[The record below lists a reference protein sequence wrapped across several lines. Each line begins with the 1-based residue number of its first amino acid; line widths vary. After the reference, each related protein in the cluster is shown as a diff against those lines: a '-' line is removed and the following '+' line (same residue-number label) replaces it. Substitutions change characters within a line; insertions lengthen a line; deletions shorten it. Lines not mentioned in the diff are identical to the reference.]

1 MKTPERKT
9 REIRALAEASAEAL
23 VATALASRKRHA
35 KKVETAPRPN

>member
-1 MKTPERKT
+1 MKLQERKM

-35 KKVETAPRPN
+35 KNTEITARTK